1 MKHAP
6 TGMAE
11 IEPTGAIIYLNP
23 PGETVLRSLLSSHSV
38 HSNNLFDQLYALSPE
53 MTAKIREFTAEAG
66 NTLARRP
73 QTFVL
78 PPGTE
83 KQLHLT
89 VNKISPGSIMVYF
102 GDQGEC
108 YPNNKTI
115 QQEILEKAIVQ
126 GKYEIAMNVL
136 HDIGNAVV
144 GLSSFI
150 SRTKRALELDNS
162 EQLKN
167 LVGFFETQRAAMS
180 TALGEA
186 KADAIVQIISGIAQ
200 TQKTNQDDIAKSVAE
215 QQNIINHIQEILNMQ
230 RQYISGAETIE
241 KKPTPLN
248 SIINDCMSMLSAS
261 LTKRNIAVTQDVQA
275 GLPLINGDRTQL
287 MQVIL
292 NILKNSIEAIDMYA
306 IDKSISI
313 STSLH
318 AGVLIL
324 TIRDN
329 GKGFDEKTARHLF
342 TRGFTTKSTGTG
354 IGLDHCRAILEK
366 HGGSIDITSN
376 GIDTGAQT
384 IIKFKI

>member
-1 MKHAP
+1 
-6 TGMAE
+6 MAE
-11 IEPTGAIIYLNP
+11 IEPNGAIIYLNP
-23 PGETVLRSLLSSHSV
+23 PGEKVLQSLLSSHSA
-38 HSNNLFDQLYALSPE
+38 HSNNLFDQLSALSPE
-53 MTAKIREFTAEAG
+53 ITEKIRDFTGDAG
-66 NTLARRP
+66 NTLACIP
-73 QTFVL
+73 QTFVFQA
-78 PPGTE
+78 GTE
-83 KQLHLT
+83 KELQLT
-89 VNKISPGSIMVYF
+89 VNKVSPGSIMVYF
-102 GDQGEC
+102 GDHGENDD
-108 YPNNKTI
+108 NNKTI
-115 QQEILEKAIVQ
+115 KQVILDRAIVQ

-186 KADAIVQIISGIAQ
+186 KSDAIVQIISGIAQ

-215 QQNIINHIQEILNMQ
+215 QQNIINHIQEILNIQ

-241 KKPTPLN
+241 KKPTLLN

-261 LTKRNIAVTQDVQA
+261 LNKRNIAVTQDVPT
-275 GLPLINGDRTQL
+275 GLPLIKGDRTQL

-306 IDKSISI
+306 VDKSISI
-313 STSLH
+313 STSVQ
-318 AGVLIL
+318 AGLLIL
-324 TIRDN
+324 NIRDN
-329 GKGFDEKTARHLF
+329 GKGFDEKTASQLF

-354 IGLDHCRAILEK
+354 IGLDHCRAILEE

-376 GIDTGAQT
+376 GIDTGAHT